1 MTPSQK
7 ALATALLEK
16 HGPVNA
22 HKAML
27 TAGYGVTLDQ
37 VRGIYNARYLAKKPC
52 PDCAAPIGI
61 KASACR
67 SCTTR
72 RRYAD
77 PTYSERVRQRVIAAK
92 AKALA
97 PMPADFPVM
106 AQQKI
111 NIELEQHY
119 AVSKHVV
126 ARWRAECGAPH
137 PKRPLR
143 PAPAHFASA
152 ARQHSVAKLE
162 TLFGVG
168 PVVVRRWLKETGVTR
183 RPLAIA
189 RVNYK
194 PAPVIKHVESSLA
207 GRAVDE
213 CLQRFGPVYR
223 CTPTG
228 RPDKDGSHWNRGGRI
243 LTDDE
248 VIDRARRNGWS
259 PDDWER
265 IAA

>member
-1 MTPSQK
+1 MTPDQK

-72 RRYAD
+72 RRNAD
-77 PTYSERVRQRVIAAK
+77 PSYSERVRQRVIEAK

-97 PMPADFPVM
+97 PMPAGFPEL
-106 AQQKI
+106 ARDKI
-111 NIELEQHY
+111 NVELEKHY
-119 AVSKHVV
+119 GVSKHTVV
-126 ARWRAECGAPH
+126 RWRAECGAPH
-137 PKRPLR
+137 PARALR

-152 ARQHSVAKLE
+152 ARQHSLAKLE

-168 PVVVRRWLKETGVTR
+168 PVVVRRWLKEAGVRR
-183 RPLAIA
+183 RPLTVA

-194 PAPVIKHVESSLA
+194 PAPVIKHVEGSLA

-213 CLQRFGPVYR
+213 CLQKLGPVYR
-223 CTPTG
+223 CTETG
-228 RPDKDGSHWNRGGRI
+228 RPDKTGIHWNRGGRV
-243 LTDDE
+243 LTDDD
-248 VIDRARRNGWS
+248 VIDRAVRNGWS
-259 PDDWER
+259 ASAWER